1 MICIRSISHV
11 CSLETIKRYQR
22 AGFQICDITTY
33 PPLQECISFEL
44 CPSQPYASFQ
54 LADSLNEHGSALLD
68 SLLICEELQTS
79 LNKKRGLSNT
89 SIDGLSSK
97 KFNQSTESAD
107 GGGFL
112 NFYKPL
118 DYISSVLS
126 FCSIF
131 LDM

>member
-1 MICIRSISHV
+1 MTAIYTVCRAAYHHRTSQQRLKRNSIFEDTRICSVIPRN
-11 CSLETIKRYQR
+11 R
-22 AGFQICDITTY
+22 
-33 PPLQECISFEL
+33 
-44 CPSQPYASFQ
+44 
-54 LADSLNEHGSALLD
+54 N
-68 SLLICEELQTS
+68 
-79 LNKKRGLSNT
+79 
-89 SIDGLSSK
+89 
-97 KFNQSTESAD
+97 NQSTESAD

>member
-1 MICIRSISHV
+1 MLYSENATV
-11 CSLETIKRYQR
+11 YT
-22 AGFQICDITTY
+22 
-33 PPLQECISFEL
+33 
-44 CPSQPYASFQ
+44 
-54 LADSLNEHGSALLD
+54 ALDENYL
-68 SLLICEELQTS
+68 
-79 LNKKRGLSNT
+79 
-89 SIDGLSSK
+89 
-97 KFNQSTESAD
+97 NQSTESAD

>member
-1 MICIRSISHV
+1 MNGR
-11 CSLETIKRYQR
+11 L
-22 AGFQICDITTY
+22 G
-33 PPLQECISFEL
+33 
-44 CPSQPYASFQ
+44 
-54 LADSLNEHGSALLD
+54 ADFLHPKPT
-68 SLLICEELQTS
+68 C
-79 LNKKRGLSNT
+79 
-89 SIDGLSSK
+89 
-97 KFNQSTESAD
+97 NQSTESAD